1 MKNNDFNSRCA
12 QAAASINHPASNS
25 MPVALPASQALP
37 PPAPSHYV
45 ALSRLPRGYV
55 SPIVFADVIAEP
67 LPARV
72 AVAVIHLCREI
83 ASARFDS

>member
-12 QAAASINHPASNS
+12 QAAGSLTPGQS

-37 PPAPSHYV
+37 PPAHHV

-55 SPIVFADVIAEP
+55 SPIVFAAVIAEP

-72 AVAVIHLCREI
+72 AVAVIHLCRGI